1 MRRDKIIWVLN
12 QLVLREP
19 IDPSHDARGADESES
34 KAADALDN
42 RMGALQQ
49 YAHFEDTVNPLLV
62 HPAVIA
68 ASVYT
73 PEIDA
78 ALTAWINAGAGR
90 PLRRAM
96 RS

>member
-34 KAADALDN
+34 EAADALN
-42 RMGALQQ
+42 KRMGALQQ

-68 ASVYT
+68 AS
-73 PEIDA
+73 D
-78 ALTAWINAGAGR
+78 NAEVLIL
-90 PLRRAM
+90 LRQ
-96 RS
+96 